1 MSHVLNF
8 SNKKTEYENLMQ
20 LYIDI
25 QKPGNEY
32 RYYQNLSGLFIG
44 LLVGVMAFCASCQ

>member
-1 MSHVLNF
+1 
-8 SNKKTEYENLMQ
+8 MQ

-44 LLVGVMAFCASCQ
+44 LLVGVMAFCASCQLPKFLFQGIDSE